1 MLGNG
6 ESVGHVVSP
15 TVFFILLPLHQQLGW
30 RAGGPLC
37 CPVIPIIVGS
47 ERPTATERGG
57 LYRFESDRGSVGG
70 VGGGGANRGNEPLR
84 TAAPFFS
91 EPFK

>member
-1 MLGNG
+1 MRLRSPRVWAMGRTSLVTW
-6 ESVGHVVSP
+6 SVGLSSSS
-15 TVFFILLPLHQQLGW
+15 
-30 RAGGPLC
+30 C
-37 CPVIPIIVGS
+37 CPFINNLVGEAVPFAAPS
-47 ERPTATERGG
+47 FRSLSDPSDRGG
-57 LYRFESDRGSVGG
+57 LYRFESDRGCS

>member
-6 ESVGHVVSP
+6 DSVGHMVSR
-15 TVFFILLPLHQQLGW
+15 VGVSSSS
-30 RAGGPLC
+30 C
-37 CPVIPIIVGS
+37 CPFINNLVGEAAVPFAAPS
-47 ERPTATERGG
+47 FRSLSDPSDRPTERGG
-57 LYRFESDRGSVGG
+57 LYRFESDRGSV
-70 VGGGGANRGNEPLR
+70 GGGANRGNEPLR